1 MAAQESNGFALWV
14 QPAHFHFISVA
25 RFIPLRVEHPPP

>member
-14 QPAHFHFISVA
+14 QPADFHFISVA